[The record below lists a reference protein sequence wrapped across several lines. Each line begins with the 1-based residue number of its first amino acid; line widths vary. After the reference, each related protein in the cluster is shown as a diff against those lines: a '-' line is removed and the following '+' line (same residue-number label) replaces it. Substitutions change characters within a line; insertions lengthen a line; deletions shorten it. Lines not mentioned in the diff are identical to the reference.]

1 MPCLNFFLGKD
12 VDQHFSGLTCKR
24 RKLEAVMLEVMTTLT
39 SKFFLIYI
47 GGVIIILLYAKDKFN
62 TPTYD
67 RNAMGPFAQLPPQF
81 LTIDARYRRGR
92 AAYIVLMLCVYTAI
106 CIVGP
111 ASFSNVMAAA
121 EGISGAVPSGGND
134 EVWPVAA
141 ATFLISS
148 GTASDNSILGRV
160 ELFIRQYAHKTAY
173 IPSAVSDLAFS
184 LRSLNISQ
192 WLISNPYVDKNELN
206 ERKRALTALV
216 GEPKIAQIEQR
227 PEQEGEVAAWVRANI
242 LFYILQQIFAKQKG
256 ELGAKLDYLTELDQ
270 NKQVF
275 ERIQGERERLARQF
289 PPGAQHGDIES
300 GKTFAEVQQFNKE
313 ASLMIAVLLSQTA
326 RNTNYLKD
334 HLDQLGFQGVDLQDR
349 SDHFTYVTMVN
360 LFIVAG
366 AAVAM
371 LLLVAKLLPR
381 IGAGMTWVSNDVV
394 AGLVTIGT
402 GVVLYLVMFKVLD
415 YSRDRLLDS
424 LDWQENL
431 EGYVKVATTASVLS
445 CIVSV
450 IVLVLLFSLFKHI
463 DLIANGPVAFA
474 VFVLFQFV
482 VAAVGTSF
490 GLAYMRQAARLPQ
503 THLRWRNMS
512 HPTAL
517 VHGAI
522 AATFVAGLNYS
533 NYMYNVRFAPGDALQ
548 AISAQWAAIQKGA
561 TMLAMPYTEA
571 QRASI
576 SQALKRVGAG
586 QQKGGDIKTQI
597 ADVISICTILDAP
610 YRSLPARGAPV
621 EGPVPAPPLFVA
633 ENSCEVADP
642 AGDEPAQ
649 AFARSLDYLYGS
661 LVQLK
666 ESEKPQHIVWFFPA
680 VTAFLIAY
688 AFGVGCRHWRA
699 WWLNNDVKRVTEIK
713 EQIRQAYGNTIDVE
727 RCLTHPI
734 ALLGNVTVIEALR
747 YEDYRAK
754 LYGSVQKR
762 KVVWPE
768 DFDQHPPKAA
778 DKEVADQK
786 VVQFG

>member
-1 MPCLNFFLGKD
+1 
-12 VDQHFSGLTCKR
+12 
-24 RKLEAVMLEVMTTLT
+24 MLEVMTTLT
-39 SKFFLIYI
+39 SKFFLIYM

-62 TPTYD
+62 IPTYD

-111 ASFSNVMAAA
+111 ASFSNFMAAA
-121 EGISGAVPSGGND
+121 GGISGAVPPGGND

-141 ATFLISS
+141 AAFLISS
-148 GTASDNSILGRV
+148 GAASDNSILGRI

-173 IPSAVSDLAFS
+173 IPSAVSDLAFG
-184 LRSLNISQ
+184 LRSLNINQ
-192 WLISNPYVDKNELN
+192 WLISNPYVDKTELN

-216 GEPKIAQIEQR
+216 GERKISQIEQN

-242 LFYILQQIFAKQKG
+242 LFYILQQIFAKQRG
-256 ELGAKLDYLTELDQ
+256 GFGARLDYLTDLEQ

-275 ERIQGERERLARQF
+275 ERIQSERERLARQF
-289 PPGAQHGDIES
+289 PPGADQRDNES
-300 GKTFAEVQQFNKE
+300 GKTFAEVQQFSKE
-313 ASLMIAVLLSQTA
+313 ASLMIAVLLSQAA
-326 RNTNYLKD
+326 RNTNYLRD

-360 LFIVAG
+360 LFILAG

-381 IGAGMTWVSNDVV
+381 IGPGMAWVSDDLA
-394 AGLVTIGT
+394 AGFVTIGT
-402 GVVLYLVMFKVLD
+402 GAVLYLVMFRVLD

-431 EGYVKVATTASVLS
+431 EGYVKIATTASVLS
-445 CIVSV
+445 CVVSV
-450 IVLVLLFSLFKHI
+450 IVLVLLFSLFKRI
-463 DLIANGPVAFA
+463 DLIVNGPVAFA
-474 VFVLFQFV
+474 VFLLFQFV

-503 THLRWRNMS
+503 THPGWRNIS
-512 HPTAL
+512 HPAAFL
-517 VHGAI
+517 HGAI
-522 AATFVAGLNYS
+522 AAAFVAGLNYS
-533 NYMYNVRFAPGDALQ
+533 NYMYNVRFAPGDAFQ
-548 AISAQWAAIQKGA
+548 AISAEWAAVQKSSK
-561 TMLAMPYTEA
+561 MLAMPYTDA

-576 SQALKRVGAG
+576 SLALKRVGAG
-586 QQKGGDIKTQI
+586 LQKGSDIDSQI
-597 ADVISICTILDAP
+597 ADVKSICAILDAP
-610 YRSLPARGAPV
+610 YRSPPARGAPA
-621 EGPVPAPPLFVA
+621 EGPPAPPLFVA
-633 ENSCEVADP
+633 ENSCEVADL

-649 AFARSLDYLYGS
+649 AFARSLDYLYRS

-666 ESEKPQHIVWFFPA
+666 QSEKVQHIVWFFPA

-688 AFGVGCRHWRA
+688 AFGVGCRHWRV
-699 WWLNNDVKRVTEIK
+699 WWLNNNSKRVTEIK
-713 EQIRQAYGNTIDVE
+713 EQIRQAYGNAIDVE

-734 ALLGNVTVIEALR
+734 ELLGNVTVIEALR

-754 LYGSVQKR
+754 LYASVQKR
-762 KVVWPE
+762 KVVWPQ
-768 DFDQHPPKAA
+768 DFYRRSPTSA
-778 DKEVADQK
+778 DEEVADK
-786 VVQFG
+786 KIVQFG